1 MSAMAEMSNVMNEA
15 VSVISWDEMQARA
28 KKFKKKW
35 SNFKGNEEAL
45 AQSFQREMLGV
56 FGINDPLAVGAFE
69 HKVNLDDEHNGYIDY
84 FYPSKIAIE
93 MKSKGKDL
101 NKAYEQLKNYVVH
114 LDGKDMP
121 ELLLVCDMEKFIL
134 YRRTTGERF
143 NFLLKDFDKHLRKF
157 SVIAGYET
165 KHDYDNQIEVN
176 IKAAEK
182 MAMLHD
188 ELKAH
193 GYEGHCLEIYLVR
206 LLFCLFADD
215 TGIFANNDFL
225 NYVENSKEDGSDLD
239 ARLRSLFEV
248 LDMSDKVREKRSLLS
263 ADLKAFRYINGGLF
277 KEVLPMAEFNAKMR
291 SMLIE
296 CSNFDW
302 HKISPAIFGSMFQGV
317 MDKKKRRELGA
328 HYTSEENILKLIKPL
343 FLDEL
348 YAEFERVKVDKVLLE
363 KFHNKIANL
372 KFLDPACGC
381 GNFLIIT
388 YRELRRLEL
397 EVLKMQ
403 VDSAYISLFD
413 DISKLIKVNVNQFY
427 GIEIEDF
434 PSQIAKVGMWLMDH
448 QMNLEVS
455 NYFGLYYIRLP
466 LVDSATII
474 CDNALRI
481 DWESV
486 VPKSELNYILGNP
499 PFVGASLMNKE
510 QKAEAV
516 AVFGK
521 IKLSNSIDYVG
532 AWYHKAANYMQGT
545 KIKTAFVSTNSITQ
559 GEQVAALWDKLLKV
573 YHAQIIFGYRTF
585 KWNNEAVGNA
595 AVHCTIIG
603 FCCSDFGGKKYI
615 YDYDG
620 VPNESKNINPYLID
634 APNILI
640 MSTSKPVSDI
650 PKMIYGNKPSDG
662 GNLILT
668 KEEAEK
674 LIADDKGIA
683 CCIRRYVG
691 AKDFLHNN
699 EERYCLWLKDISP
712 VVFRKNKEVM
722 RRIDAVRKIREEST
736 ADATKEKSSVP
747 HLFFFIAHPED
758 TYLLV
763 PLHSSENRK
772 YIPIGFME
780 PSIIASNACSIVPN
794 ATLYHFGVMTSDVHM
809 IWMRTVAGRLE
820 MRYRYS
826 GGVVYN
832 NFPWCNPTEAQ
843 RAKIEKTAKD
853 ILDARALYSDSSLAD
868 LYGALYLYPELQ
880 KAHQA
885 NDRAVMEAYGFW
897 GKLNSE
903 SECVA
908 ELMKMYQKLVEE

>member
-1 MSAMAEMSNVMNEA
+1 MAEKNTVINEE

-35 SNFKGNEEAL
+35 AKAEGNEEAL

-56 FGINDPLAVGAFE
+56 FGINDPLSVGAFE
-69 HKVNLDDEHNGYIDY
+69 HRVNLDDGHNGYIDY

-114 LDGKDMP
+114 LEKEAMP
-121 ELLLVCDMEKFIL
+121 ELLMVCDMENFIL

-157 SVIAGYET
+157 SVLAGYET

-176 IKAAEK
+176 IKAAEQ

-215 TGIFANNDFL
+215 TGIFVNNDFL

-248 LDMSDKVREKRSLLS
+248 LDMPDEVRKKRSLLS
-263 ADLKAFRYINGGLF
+263 NDLKAFRYINGGLF

-296 CSNFDW
+296 CSSFDW

-317 MDKKKRRELGA
+317 MDKKQRRELGA

-348 YAEFERVKVDKVLLE
+348 YAEFERVKVDKFLLE
-363 KFHNKIANL
+363 KFHDKIANL

-403 VDSAYISLFD
+403 VESAYISLFE
-413 DISKLIKVNVNQFY
+413 DISKLIRVNVNQFH

-434 PSQIAKVGMWLMDH
+434 PAQIAKVGLWLVDH
-448 QMNLEVS
+448 QMNNLVS
-455 NYFGLYYIRLP
+455 NYFGMYYVRLP
-466 LVDSATII
+466 LVDSATIV

-486 VPKSELNYILGNP
+486 VPKNELNYILGNP
-499 PFVGASLMNKE
+499 PFAGSKFMTKE
-510 QKAEAV
+510 QRNEITDTYK
-516 AVFGK
+516 GYK
-521 IKLSNSIDYVG
+521 NSGVIDYVSG
-532 AWYHKAANYMQGT
+532 WFYKAADFMNGT
-545 KIKTAFVSTNSITQ
+545 KIETAFVSTNSITQ
-559 GEQVAALWDKLLKV
+559 GEQVSAVWKPLYENFSIHINFA
-573 YHAQIIFGYRTF
+573 YRTF
-585 KWNNEAVGNA
+585 KWGNEASSNA
-595 AVHCTIIG
+595 LVYCVIIG
-603 FCCSDFGGKKYI
+603 YSSFDKNRKFLYEDGK
-615 YDYDG
+615 
-620 VPNESKNINPYLID
+620 VSEVKNINAYLLPAD
-634 APNILI
+634 DILVE
-640 MSTSKPVSDI
+640 SRTKPICNVPEI
-650 PKMIYGNKPSDG
+650 GIGNKPIDG
-662 GNLILT
+662 GHYLFS
-668 KEEAEK
+668 EEEMQEFVLQEPASEKYFKPWFGANEFLYDKKRFCLWLGECTPAELRKMPLCLKRIEAVKSFRLQSKSAGTVKLAEK
-674 LIADDKGIA
+674 PTRFHVENMPNKSYILIPEATIA
-683 CCIRRYVG
+683 TRRYVPMG
-691 AKDFLHNN
+691 FLTPDKLCSN
-699 EERYCLWLKDISP
+699 L
-712 VVFRKNKEVM
+712 V
-722 RRIDAVRKIREEST
+722 KI
-736 ADATKEKSSVP
+736 
-747 HLFFFIAHPED
+747 IPEG
-758 TYLLV
+758 
-763 PLHSSENRK
+763 E
-772 YIPIGFME
+772 
-780 PSIIASNACSIVPN
+780 
-794 ATLYHFGVMTSDVHM
+794 LYHFGVLTSNVHM
-809 IWMRTVAGRLE
+809 AWMRATCGYYGPS
-820 MRYRYS
+820 YRYS
-826 GGVVYN
+826 KDIVYN
-832 NFPWCNPTEAQ
+832 NFPWCNPTETQ
-843 RAKIEKTAKD
+843 RAKIEKTAQG
-853 ILDARALYSDSSLAD
+853 ILDARALYPDSSLAD
-868 LYGALYLYPELQ
+868 LYDELTMPVELR

-908 ELMKMYQKLVEE
+908 ELMKMYQKLVGENNG

>member
-1 MSAMAEMSNVMNEA
+1 MAEMSNVMNEA
-15 VSVISWDEMQARA
+15 MSVLSWDEMQARA

-69 HKVNLDDEHNGYIDY
+69 HKVNLDDGHNGYIDY

-114 LDGKDMP
+114 LEKEAMP
-121 ELLLVCDMEKFIL
+121 ELLMVCDMENFIL

-157 SVIAGYET
+157 SVLAGYET

-176 IKAAEK
+176 IKAAEQ

-215 TGIFANNDFL
+215 TGIFVNNDFL

-248 LDMSDKVREKRSLLS
+248 LDMPDEVRKKRSLLS
-263 ADLKAFRYINGGLF
+263 NDLKAFRYINGGLF

-296 CSNFDW
+296 CSSFDW

-317 MDKKKRRELGA
+317 MDKKQRRELGA

-348 YAEFERVKVDKVLLE
+348 YAEFERVKVDKFLLE
-363 KFHNKIANL
+363 KFHDKIANL

-403 VDSAYISLFD
+403 VESAYISLFE

-434 PSQIAKVGMWLMDH
+434 PAQIAKVGLWLVDH
-448 QMNLEVS
+448 QMNNLVS
-455 NYFGLYYIRLP
+455 NYFGMYYVRLP
-466 LVDSATII
+466 LVDSATIV

-486 VPKSELNYILGNP
+486 VPKNELNYILGNP
-499 PFVGASLMNKE
+499 PFAGSKFMTKE
-510 QKAEAV
+510 QRNEITDTYK
-516 AVFGK
+516 GYK
-521 IKLSNSIDYVG
+521 NSGVIDYVSG
-532 AWYHKAANYMQGT
+532 WFYKAADFMNGT
-545 KIKTAFVSTNSITQ
+545 KIETAFVSTNSITQ
-559 GEQVAALWDKLLKV
+559 GEQVSAVWKPLYENFSIHINFA
-573 YHAQIIFGYRTF
+573 YRTF
-585 KWNNEAVGNA
+585 KWGNEASSNA
-595 AVHCTIIG
+595 LVYCVIIG
-603 FCCSDFGGKKYI
+603 YSSFDKNRKFLYEDGK
-615 YDYDG
+615 
-620 VPNESKNINPYLID
+620 VSEVKNINAYLLPAD
-634 APNILI
+634 DILVE
-640 MSTSKPVSDI
+640 SRTKPICNVPEI
-650 PKMIYGNKPSDG
+650 GIGNKPIDG
-662 GNLILT
+662 GHYLFS
-668 KEEAEK
+668 EEEMQEFVLQEPASEKYFKPWFGANEFLYDKKRFCLWLGECTPAELRKMPLCLKRIEAVKSFRLQSKSAGTVKLAEK
-674 LIADDKGIA
+674 PTRFHVENMPNKSYILIPEATIA
-683 CCIRRYVG
+683 TRRYVPMG
-691 AKDFLHNN
+691 FLTPDKLCSN
-699 EERYCLWLKDISP
+699 L
-712 VVFRKNKEVM
+712 V
-722 RRIDAVRKIREEST
+722 KI
-736 ADATKEKSSVP
+736 
-747 HLFFFIAHPED
+747 IPEG
-758 TYLLV
+758 
-763 PLHSSENRK
+763 E
-772 YIPIGFME
+772 
-780 PSIIASNACSIVPN
+780 
-794 ATLYHFGVMTSDVHM
+794 LYHFGVLTSNVHM
-809 IWMRTVAGRLE
+809 AWMRATCGYYGPS
-820 MRYRYS
+820 YRYS
-826 GGVVYN
+826 KDIVYN
-832 NFPWCNPTEAQ
+832 NFPWCNPTETQ
-843 RAKIEKTAKD
+843 RAKIEKTAQG
-853 ILDARALYSDSSLAD
+853 ILDARALYPDSSLAD
-868 LYGALYLYPELQ
+868 LYDELTMPVELR

-908 ELMKMYQKLVEE
+908 ELMKMYQKLVGENNG

>member
-1 MSAMAEMSNVMNEA
+1 MAEKNTITNEEMSVL
-15 VSVISWDEMQARA
+15 SWDEMQARA

-35 SNFKGNEEAL
+35 TKAEGNEEAL

-56 FGINDPLAVGAFE
+56 FGINDPLSVGAFE
-69 HKVNLDDEHNGYIDY
+69 HRVNLDDGHNGYIDY

-114 LDGKDMP
+114 LEKEAMP
-121 ELLLVCDMEKFIL
+121 ELLMVCDMENFIL

-157 SVIAGYET
+157 SVLAGYET

-176 IKAAEK
+176 VKAAEQ

-215 TGIFANNDFL
+215 TGIFVNNDFL

-248 LDMSDKVREKRSLLS
+248 LDMPDEVRKKRSLLS

-296 CSNFDW
+296 CSSFDW

-317 MDKKKRRELGA
+317 MDKKQRRELGA
-328 HYTSEENILKLIKPL
+328 HYTSEENILKLIKSL

-348 YAEFERVKVDKVLLE
+348 YAEFERVKVDKFLLE
-363 KFHNKIANL
+363 KFHDKIANL

-403 VDSAYISLFD
+403 VESAYINLFE
-413 DISKLIKVNVNQFY
+413 DISKLIRVNVNQFY

-434 PSQIAKVGMWLMDH
+434 PAQIAKVGMWLMDH
-448 QMNLEVS
+448 QMNIEAS
-455 NYFGLYYIRLP
+455 NYFGLYYVRLP
-466 LVDSATII
+466 LVDSATIV

-481 DWESV
+481 DWECV
-486 VPKSELNYILGNP
+486 VPKNELNYILGNP
-499 PFVGASLMNKE
+499 PFVGLALRNKE
-510 QKAEAV
+510 QQEDMQR
-516 AVFGK
+516 VFSDNKRAGR
-521 IKLSNSIDYVG
+521 LDYVT
-532 AWYHKAANYMQGT
+532 AWYKKAACYIT
-545 KIKTAFVSTNSITQ
+545 DTEIKVAFVSTNSISQ
-559 GEQVAALWDKLLKV
+559 GEQVPILWADLFENHKAV
-573 YHAQIIFGYRTF
+573 INFAYRSF
-585 KWNNEAVGNA
+585 VWDNEAKQKA
-595 AVHCTIIG
+595 QVHCVIIG
-603 FCCSDFGGKKYI
+603 FALVADRRKFIFDTESISEVDKINGYLVEADNVFIDLRGK
-615 YDYDG
+615 
-620 VPNESKNINPYLID
+620 PKNGLPKLVQG
-634 APNILI
+634 
-640 MSTSKPVSDI
+640 SKPW
-650 PKMIYGNKPSDG
+650 DG
-662 GNLILT
+662 GGLLLTENEALNLINKYPVT
-668 KEEAEK
+668 KEFVK
-674 LIADDKGIA
+674 L
-683 CCIRRYVG
+683 YVG
-691 AKDFLHNN
+691 AEELLNN
-699 EERYCLWLKDISP
+699 KRRYCLWLDKVSP
-712 VVFRKNKEVM
+712 AKFRNIPEIKARLEIVAEARRKTKTVAVQKQAEIPMLFSQNRQPKTDYLCIPEV
-722 RRIDAVRKIREEST
+722 
-736 ADATKEKSSVP
+736 
-747 HLFFFIAHPED
+747 
-758 TYLLV
+758 
-763 PLHSSENRK
+763 SSENRK
-772 YIPIGFME
+772 YIPVGFLTHD
-780 PSIIASNACSIVPN
+780 IIASNKLLVMEDAN
-794 ATLYHFGVMTSDVHM
+794 LYFFGVLISNVHM
-809 IWMRTVAGRLE
+809 AWMRTVAGRLKSD
-820 MRYRYS
+820 YS
-826 GGVVYN
+826 YSPSVYN
-832 NFPWCNPTEAQ
+832 NFPWCEPTEAQ
-843 RAKIEKTAKD
+843 RAKIEKTAQG
-853 ILDARALYSDSSLAD
+853 ILDARALYPDSSLAD
-868 LYGALYLYPELQ
+868 LYDEATMPIELR
-880 KAHQA
+880 KAHRA

-908 ELMKMYQKLVEE
+908 ELMKM

>member
-1 MSAMAEMSNVMNEA
+1 MAEKNTIINEEMSVL
-15 VSVISWDEMQARA
+15 SWDEMQARA

-35 SNFKGNEEAL
+35 TKAEGNEEAL

-69 HKVNLDDEHNGYIDY
+69 HKVNLDDGHNGYIDY

-114 LDGKDMP
+114 LDGADMP
-121 ELLLVCDMEKFIL
+121 ELLMVCDMENFIL

-157 SVIAGYET
+157 SVLAGYET

-176 IKAAEK
+176 IKAAEQ

-215 TGIFANNDFL
+215 TGIFVNNDFL

-248 LDMSDKVREKRSLLS
+248 LDMPDEVRKKRSLLS

-296 CSNFDW
+296 CSSFDW

-317 MDKKKRRELGA
+317 MDKKQRRELGA

-348 YAEFERVKVDKVLLE
+348 YAEFERVKVDKVLLG
-363 KFHNKIANL
+363 KFHDKIANL

-403 VDSAYISLFD
+403 VESAYINLFED
-413 DISKLIKVNVNQFY
+413 VTKLIRVNVNQFY

-434 PSQIAKVGMWLMDH
+434 PAQIAKVGMWLVDH
-448 QMNLEVS
+448 QMNNLVS
-455 NYFGLYYIRLP
+455 NYFGMYYVRLP
-466 LVDSATII
+466 LVDSATIV

-486 VPKSELNYILGNP
+486 VPKNELNYILGNP
-499 PFVGASLMNKE
+499 PFAGSKFMTKE
-510 QKAEAV
+510 QRNEITDIYK
-516 AVFGK
+516 GYK
-521 IKLSNSIDYVG
+521 NSGVIDYVSG
-532 AWYHKAANYMQGT
+532 WFYKAADFMNET
-545 KIKTAFVSTNSITQ
+545 KIETAFVSTNSITQ
-559 GEQVAALWDKLLKV
+559 GEQVAAVWKPL
-573 YHAQIIFGYRTF
+573 YEIFNIHINFAYRTF
-585 KWNNEAVGNA
+585 KWGNEASSNA
-595 AVHCTIIG
+595 LVYCVIIG
-603 FCCSDFGGKKYI
+603 YGNCDKARKLLYEDGK
-615 YDYDG
+615 
-620 VPNESKNINPYLID
+620 VSEVKNINAYLLPADDILVESRKK
-634 APNILI
+634 PICNIPEI
-640 MSTSKPVSDI
+640 GI
-650 PKMIYGNKPSDG
+650 GNQPIDG
-662 GNLILT
+662 GHYLFTEEEMQEFILQEPASG
-668 KEEAEK
+668 KYFKPWFGANEF
-674 LIADDKGIA
+674 LYDKK
-683 CCIRRYVG
+683 R
-691 AKDFLHNN
+691 F
-699 EERYCLWLKDISP
+699 CLWLGDCTPAELRKMPLCMKRIEAVKTFRLSSKRVATVKLADKPTRFLVENMPDKSYILIPEATIST
-712 VVFRKNKEVM
+712 
-722 RRIDAVRKIREEST
+722 RR
-736 ADATKEKSSVP
+736 
-747 HLFFFIAHPED
+747 
-758 TYLLV
+758 
-763 PLHSSENRK
+763 
-772 YIPIGFME
+772 YIPMGFLT
-780 PSIIASNACSIVPN
+780 PDKLCSNLVKIIPEGE
-794 ATLYHFGVMTSDVHM
+794 LYHFGVLTSNVHM
-809 IWMRTVAGRLE
+809 AWMRATCGYYGPS
-820 MRYRYS
+820 YRYS
-826 GGVVYN
+826 KDIVYN

-843 RAKIEKTAKD
+843 RAKIEKTAQG
-853 ILDARALYSDSSLAD
+853 ILDARALYPDSSLAD
-868 LYGALYLYPELQ
+868 LYDELTMPVELR

-908 ELMKMYQKLVEE
+908 ELMKMYQKLVGG

>member
-1 MSAMAEMSNVMNEA
+1 MAEKNTIINEEMSVL
-15 VSVISWDEMQARA
+15 SWDEMQARA

-35 SNFKGNEEAL
+35 TKAEGNEEAL

-69 HKVNLDDEHNGYIDY
+69 HKVNLDDGHNGYIDY

-114 LDGKDMP
+114 LEKEAMP
-121 ELLLVCDMEKFIL
+121 ELLMVCDMESFIL

-157 SVIAGYET
+157 SVLAGYET

-176 IKAAEK
+176 IKAAEQ

-215 TGIFANNDFL
+215 TGIFVNNDFL

-248 LDMSDKVREKRSLLS
+248 LDMPDEVRKKRSLLS

-296 CSNFDW
+296 CSSFDW

-317 MDKKKRRELGA
+317 MDKKQRRELGA

-363 KFHNKIANL
+363 KFHDKIANL

-403 VDSAYISLFD
+403 VESAYINLFED
-413 DISKLIKVNVNQFY
+413 VTKLIRVNVNQFY

-434 PSQIAKVGMWLMDH
+434 PAQIAKVGMWLVDH
-448 QMNLEVS
+448 QMNNLVS
-455 NYFGLYYIRLP
+455 NYFGMYYVRLP
-466 LVDSATII
+466 LVDSATIV

-486 VPKSELNYILGNP
+486 VPKNELNYILGNP
-499 PFVGASLMNKE
+499 PFAGSKFMTKE
-510 QKAEAV
+510 QRNEITGIYK
-516 AVFGK
+516 GYK
-521 IKLSNSIDYVG
+521 NSGVIDYVSG
-532 AWYHKAANYMQGT
+532 WFYKAADFMNET
-545 KIKTAFVSTNSITQ
+545 KIETAFVSTNSITQ
-559 GEQVAALWDKLLKV
+559 GEQVAAVWKPL
-573 YHAQIIFGYRTF
+573 YEIFNIHINFAYRTF
-585 KWNNEAVGNA
+585 KWGNEASSNA
-595 AVHCTIIG
+595 LVYCVIIG
-603 FCCSDFGGKKYI
+603 YGNCDKARKLLYEDGK
-615 YDYDG
+615 
-620 VPNESKNINPYLID
+620 VSEVKNINAYLLPAD
-634 APNILI
+634 DILVE
-640 MSTSKPVSDI
+640 SRKKPISDVPEI
-650 PKMIYGNKPSDG
+650 GIGNQPIDG
-662 GNLILT
+662 GHYLFTEEEMQEFILQ
-668 KEEAEK
+668 EPASEK
-674 LIADDKGIA
+674 YFKPWFGANEFLYDKK
-683 CCIRRYVG
+683 R
-691 AKDFLHNN
+691 F
-699 EERYCLWLKDISP
+699 CLWLGDCTPAELRKMPLCMKRIEAVKTFRLSSKRVATVKLADKPTRFLVENMPDKSYILIPEATIST
-712 VVFRKNKEVM
+712 
-722 RRIDAVRKIREEST
+722 RR
-736 ADATKEKSSVP
+736 
-747 HLFFFIAHPED
+747 
-758 TYLLV
+758 
-763 PLHSSENRK
+763 
-772 YIPIGFME
+772 YIPMGFLT
-780 PSIIASNACSIVPN
+780 PDKLCSNLVKIIPEGE
-794 ATLYHFGVMTSDVHM
+794 LYHFGVLTSNVHM
-809 IWMRTVAGRLE
+809 AWMRATCGYYGPS
-820 MRYRYS
+820 YRYS
-826 GGVVYN
+826 KDIVYN

-843 RAKIEKTAKD
+843 RAKIEKTAQG
-853 ILDARALYSDSSLAD
+853 ILDARALYPDSSLAD
-868 LYGALYLYPELQ
+868 LYDELTMPVELK

-885 NDRAVMEAYGFW
+885 NDRAVMEAYSFW

-908 ELMKMYQKLVEE
+908 ELMKMYQKLVGE

>member
-1 MSAMAEMSNVMNEA
+1 MEEKV
-15 VSVISWDEMQARA
+15 VVLSWDEMQARA

-35 SNFKGNEEAL
+35 TKAEGNEEAL

-69 HKVNLDDEHNGYIDY
+69 HKVNLDDGHNGYIDY

-114 LDGKDMP
+114 LEKEAMP
-121 ELLLVCDMEKFIL
+121 ELLMVCDMENFIL

-157 SVIAGYET
+157 SVLAGYET

-176 IKAAEK
+176 IKAAEQ

-215 TGIFANNDFL
+215 TGIFVNNDFL

-248 LDMSDKVREKRSLLS
+248 LDMPDEVRKKRSLLS

-296 CSNFDW
+296 CSSFDW

-317 MDKKKRRELGA
+317 MDKKQRRELGA

-348 YAEFERVKVDKVLLE
+348 YAEFERVKVDKFLLE
-363 KFHNKIANL
+363 KFHDKIANL

-403 VDSAYISLFD
+403 VESAYISLFE
-413 DISKLIKVNVNQFY
+413 DISKLIRVNVNQFY

-434 PSQIAKVGMWLMDH
+434 PAQIAKVGMWLMDH
-448 QMNLEVS
+448 QMNIEAS
-455 NYFGLYYIRLP
+455 NYFGLYYVRLP
-466 LVDSATII
+466 LVDSATIV

-499 PFVGASLMNKE
+499 PFVGLALRNKE
-510 QKAEAV
+510 QQEDMQK
-516 AVFGK
+516 VF
-521 IKLSNSIDYVG
+521 SNNKRAGRLDYVT
-532 AWYHKAANYMQGT
+532 AWYKKAACHITDT
-545 KIKTAFVSTNSITQ
+545 KIKVAFVSTNSISQ
-559 GEQVAALWDKLLKV
+559 GEQVPVLWADLFENHKIV
-573 YHAQIIFGYRTF
+573 INFAYRSF
-585 KWNNEAVGNA
+585 VWDNEAKQKA
-595 AVHCTIIG
+595 QVHCVIIG
-603 FCCSDFGGKKYI
+603 FALVADKRKFIFDTESVSEVDKINGYLVEADNVFIDLRGK
-615 YDYDG
+615 
-620 VPNESKNINPYLID
+620 PKNGLPKLVQG
-634 APNILI
+634 
-640 MSTSKPVSDI
+640 SKPW
-650 PKMIYGNKPSDG
+650 DG
-662 GNLILT
+662 GGLLLTENEAFTLINKYPVA
-668 KEEAEK
+668 KEFVK
-674 LIADDKGIA
+674 L
-683 CCIRRYVG
+683 YVG
-691 AKDFLHNN
+691 AEELLNN
-699 EERYCLWLKDISP
+699 KRRYCLWLDKVSP
-712 VVFRKNKEVM
+712 AKFRNIPEIKARLEIVAEA
-722 RRIDAVRKIREEST
+722 RRKTKTVAVRKQAEI
-736 ADATKEKSSVP
+736 P
-747 HLFFFIAHPED
+747 MLFSQNRQPKTDYLCIPE
-758 TYLLV
+758 V
-763 PLHSSENRK
+763 SSENRK
-772 YIPIGFME
+772 YIPVGFLTHD
-780 PSIIASNACSIVPN
+780 IIASNKLLVMEDAN
-794 ATLYHFGVMTSDVHM
+794 LYFFGVLISNVHM
-809 IWMRTVAGRLE
+809 AWMRTVAGRLKSD
-820 MRYRYS
+820 YS
-826 GGVVYN
+826 YSPSVYN
-832 NFPWCNPTEAQ
+832 NFPWCEPTEAQ
-843 RAKIEKTAKD
+843 RAKIEKTAQG
-853 ILDARALYSDSSLAD
+853 ILDARALYTDSSLAD
-868 LYGALYLYPELQ
+868 LYDVLTMPIELR

-908 ELMKMYQKLVEE
+908 ELMKMYQKLVGE

>member
-1 MSAMAEMSNVMNEA
+1 MEENVI
-15 VSVISWDEMQARA
+15 VLSWDEMQARA

-35 SNFKGNEEAL
+35 TKAEGNEEAL

-69 HKVNLDDEHNGYIDY
+69 HKVNLDDGHNGYIDY

-114 LDGKDMP
+114 LEKEAMP
-121 ELLLVCDMEKFIL
+121 ELLMVCDMENFIL

-157 SVIAGYET
+157 SVLAGYET

-176 IKAAEK
+176 IKAAEQ

-215 TGIFANNDFL
+215 TGIFVNNDFL

-248 LDMSDKVREKRSLLS
+248 LDMPDEVRKKRSLLS

-296 CSNFDW
+296 CSSFDW

-317 MDKKKRRELGA
+317 MDKKQRRELGA

-348 YAEFERVKVDKVLLE
+348 YAEFERVKVDKFLLE
-363 KFHNKIANL
+363 KFHDKIANL

-403 VDSAYISLFD
+403 VESAYINLFE
-413 DISKLIKVNVNQFY
+413 DISKLIRVNVNQFY

-434 PSQIAKVGMWLMDH
+434 PAQIAKVGLWLMDH
-448 QMNLEVS
+448 QMNIEAS
-455 NYFGLYYIRLP
+455 NYFGLYYVRLP
-466 LVDSATII
+466 LVDSATIV

-486 VPKSELNYILGNP
+486 VSKNELNYILGNP
-499 PFVGASLMNKE
+499 PFVGFTYMTASQKE
-510 QKAEAV
+510 DMKHIFPGAKNLDLV
-516 AVFGK
+516 T
-521 IKLSNSIDYVG
+521 
-532 AWYHKAANYMQGT
+532 AWYKIASDYIIDT
-545 KIKTAFVSTNSITQ
+545 KIECAFVSTNSITQ
-559 GEQVAALWDKLLKV
+559 GETVASLWEHINIKINFAYKSFL
-573 YHAQIIFGYRTF
+573 
-585 KWNNEAVGNA
+585 WNNEAKSKARVQC
-595 AVHCTIIG
+595 VIIG
-603 FCCSDFGGKKYI
+603 FSEFDREEKVIYQDGASIKSD
-615 YDYDG
+615 
-620 VPNESKNINPYLID
+620 NINAYLCD
-634 APNILI
+634 APNII
-640 MSTSKPVSDI
+640 VKSRNKPICNIV
-650 PKMIYGNKPSDG
+650 KMVYGNKPADG
-662 GNLILT
+662 GNLII
-668 KEEAEK
+668 EAEDYDEFIK
-674 LIADDKGIA
+674 NDPNSIKFIKPLLG
-683 CCIRRYVG
+683 G
-691 AKDFLHNN
+691 AEYLHNKK
-699 EERYCLWLKDISP
+699 RWCLWLKGVSP
-712 VVFRKNKEVM
+712 TELKNCPKILERIKKCKEV
-722 RRIDAVRKIREEST
+722 RNNSIAAGIRKF
-736 ADATKEKSSVP
+736 ADTP
-747 HLFFFIAHPED
+747 MLFAQITQPMGKNYIAIPR
-758 TYLLV
+758 V
-763 PLHSSENRK
+763 SSEKRR
-772 YIPIGFME
+772 YVPMGFL
-780 PSIIASNACSIVPN
+780 SADIIVTDLIQIVPD
-794 ATLYHFGVMTSDVHM
+794 AEIYHFGVLTSNVHM
-809 IWMRTVAGRLE
+809 AWLRAVAGRLE

-826 GGVVYN
+826 KDIVYN

-843 RAKIEKTAKD
+843 RAKIEKTAQG
-853 ILDARALYSDSSLAD
+853 ILDARALYPDSSLAD
-868 LYGALYLYPELQ
+868 LYDELTMPVELR

-908 ELMKMYQKLVEE
+908 ELMKMYQKLVAE